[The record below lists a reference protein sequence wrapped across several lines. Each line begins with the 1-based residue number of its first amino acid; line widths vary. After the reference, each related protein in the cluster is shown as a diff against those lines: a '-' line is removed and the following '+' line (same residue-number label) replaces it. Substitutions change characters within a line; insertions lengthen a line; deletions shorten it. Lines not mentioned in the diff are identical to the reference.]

1 MKTIKNNP
9 VHDKEFLSFVENSR
23 RNTGEYNLLFK
34 VLPDIINYLYWIH
47 STKTGPLCFISRDG
61 YFLKILYDSL
71 FPNEKTFYVYCSRK
85 ALYTGSK
92 TYVSYIK
99 QFYDLNAN
107 WVDIDGSNRSHYA
120 FFKKNFNQIPTK
132 YIFIYDAPFF
142 GTPNQTNVK
151 YYTHNHDNNLTKL
164 LHELTY
170 TGMGKIENLFR
181 APHRS
186 IIDVKYENNTYVPVF
201 ESIHDARREEHS
213 FNKYVK
219 HLFNDYITLQKL
231 IKKNRFLF
239 REEPLLRENYRKK
252 SNNKFRG
259 IVALDLDGTTDCKGI
274 MKDISSAV
282 KHLKK
287 LNYKVIII
295 TARLDPM
302 EIDLNSM
309 GLPEGC
315 DIYYNTNRY
324 NPALT
329 KALQLERAH
338 LLEGFS
344 ETDKYRSFLIDN
356 DRRNID
362 SVKNFGFS
370 GILTHCNNFK
380 KDIFNIFPK
389 NIKKYHNKS
398 KNYLSGKK
406 EESNIYKSNNY
417 PYYHSP
423 NRHYPPSVNLNFSNK
438 KKNALDEWD

>member
-1 MKTIKNNP
+1 MKSIKNKP
-9 VHDKEFLSFVENSR
+9 VHDKEFLSFIENSR

-61 YFLKILYDSL
+61 YFLKILYECL
-71 FPNEKTFYVYCSRK
+71 FPNEKTYYVYCSRK

-120 FFKKNFNQIPTK
+120 FFKKNFNKIPIK

-151 YYTHNHDNNLTKL
+151 YYTHNHDSNLTKL

-231 IKKNRFLF
+231 IKKNKFLF

-302 EIDLNSM
+302 EIDL
-309 GLPEGC
+309 
-315 DIYYNTNRY
+315 I
-324 NPALT
+324 
-329 KALQLERAH
+329 ERAH
-338 LLEGFS
+338 LQEDFS
-344 ETDKYRSFLIDN
+344 ETDKYKSFLIDN
-356 DRRNID
+356 DKRNID

-370 GILTHCNNFK
+370 GVLSDCKNFK

-389 NIKKYHNKS
+389 NINKYHNKS

-406 EESNIYKSNNY
+406 EESKINTSVY
-417 PYYHSP
+417 
-423 NRHYPPSVNLNFSNK
+423 SVNNNKTSYPKTNKLNLKIKNK
-438 KKNALDEWD
+438 LDEYD